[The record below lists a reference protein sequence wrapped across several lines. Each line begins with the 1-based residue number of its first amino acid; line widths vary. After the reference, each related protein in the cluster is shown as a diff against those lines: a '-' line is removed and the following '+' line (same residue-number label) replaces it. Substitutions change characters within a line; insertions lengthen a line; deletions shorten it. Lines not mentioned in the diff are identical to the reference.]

1 MSTYLYIEGSGGASG
16 DMLAAALHALGGSE
30 EKVRAALAPLEAEGL
45 TFGWAKASSYGIAG
59 ERFAVELPESFGK
72 DAHHTPH
79 AHHGHPHAHRHLS
92 DVQAILARLPMAPEA
107 RALAEAAFALV
118 AEAEAEAH
126 GCAVEEVHFH
136 EVGALDSIADIVATA
151 VLFADLGV
159 EGCVVESLAEGCGTV
174 HCAHG
179 ELPVPVPAVLNIARR
194 AALPLE
200 RTAVRG
206 ERVTPTGIALAAAM
220 RTSARLPERFTV
232 RKVGIGVGERDFG
245 CANILRAMVIEA
257 EEGPTEESVE
267 LEANLDDCTG
277 EALAVASEKLLA
289 AGALDVALVPCTM
302 KKSRPGVVL
311 RALAR
316 EADVPA
322 LAEVLLRET
331 TTIGLRTHKV
341 RRITMARE
349 AVTVS
354 TPYGPVQAKR
364 CRYGKLTR
372 VYPESESVRAVAD
385 RAGVGYPEVYAAAVP
400 QQDDRGEMTDD
411 RGNR

>member
-45 TFGWAKASSYGIAG
+45 TFGWAKATSHGIAG
-59 ERFAVELPESFGK
+59 ERFTVELPEAFGK
-72 DAHHTPH
+72 DAHHAPH
-79 AHHGHPHAHRHLS
+79 AGHGHPHAHRHLA
-92 DVQAILARLPMAPEA
+92 DVQAILARLPMASEA

-151 VLFADLGV
+151 VLFADLEV
-159 EGCVVESLAEGCGTV
+159 AGCVVESLAEGCGTV

-206 ERVTPTGIALAAAM
+206 ERVTPTGIALAAVM
-220 RTSARLPERFTV
+220 RTARRLPERFTV

-257 EEGPTEESVE
+257 EEGPAEEAVE
-267 LEANLDDCTG
+267 MEANLDDCTG

-322 LAEVLLRET
+322 LAEILLRET

-341 RRITMARE
+341 RRMTMARE

-364 CRYGKLTR
+364 CRYGALVR
-372 VYPESESVRAVAD
+372 VYPESESVRAVAE
-385 RAGVGYPEVYAAAVP
+385 RAGVGYPEVFAAAAAAAAAV
-400 QQDDRGEMTDD
+400 
-411 RGNR
+411 NS

>member
-1 MSTYLYIEGSGGASG
+1 MSKLLYIEGSCGASG
-16 DMLAAALHALGGSE
+16 DMLAAALHGLGGSE

-59 ERFAVELPESFGK
+59 EHFAVELPESFGK
-72 DAHHTPH
+72 DAHHAPH
-79 AHHGHPHAHRHLS
+79 AHHGHSHAHRHLA
-92 DVQAILARLPMAPEA
+92 DVQAVLARLPMAPEA
-107 RALAEAAFALV
+107 RALADAAFALV

-220 RTSARLPERFTV
+220 RTTARLPERFTV

-257 EEGPTEESVE
+257 EEGPAEEVVE
-267 LEANLDDCTG
+267 MEANLDDCTG

-322 LAEVLLRET
+322 LAEILLRET

-349 AVTVS
+349 AVTVA

-364 CRYGKLTR
+364 CRYGALVR
-372 VYPESESVRAVAD
+372 VYPESESVRAVAN

-400 QQDDRGEMTDD
+400 QQDDR
-411 RGNR
+411 

>member
-1 MSTYLYIEGSGGASG
+1 MSKLLYIEGSCGASG
-16 DMLAAALHALGGSE
+16 DMLAAALHGLGGSE

-59 ERFAVELPESFGK
+59 EHFAVELPESFGK
-72 DAHHTPH
+72 DAHHAPH
-79 AHHGHPHAHRHLS
+79 AHHGHSHAHRHLA
-92 DVQAILARLPMAPEA
+92 DVQAVLARLPMAPEA
-107 RALAEAAFALV
+107 RALADASFALV

-220 RTSARLPERFTV
+220 RTTARLPERFTV

-257 EEGPTEESVE
+257 EEGPAEEVVE
-267 LEANLDDCTG
+267 MEANLDDCTG

-302 KKSRPGVVL
+302 KKSRPGIVL

-322 LAEVLLRET
+322 LAEILLRET

-349 AVTVS
+349 AVTVA

-364 CRYGKLTR
+364 CRYGALVR
-372 VYPESESVRAVAD
+372 VYPESESVRAVAN

-400 QQDDRGEMTDD
+400 QQDDR
-411 RGNR
+411 

>member
-45 TFGWAKASSYGIAG
+45 TFGWAKATSHGIAG
-59 ERFAVELPESFGK
+59 ERFTVELPEAFGK
-72 DAHHTPH
+72 DAHHAPH
-79 AHHGHPHAHRHLS
+79 AGHGHPHAHRHLA
-92 DVQAILARLPMAPEA
+92 DVQAILARLPMASEA

-118 AEAEAEAH
+118 AKAEAEAH

-151 VLFADLGV
+151 VLFADLEV
-159 EGCVVESLAEGCGTV
+159 AGCVLESLAEGCGTV

-206 ERVTPTGIALAAAM
+206 ERVTPTGIALAAVM
-220 RTSARLPERFTV
+220 RTARRLPERFTV

-257 EEGPTEESVE
+257 EEGPAEEAVE
-267 LEANLDDCTG
+267 MEANLDDCTG

-322 LAEVLLRET
+322 LAEILLRET

-341 RRITMARE
+341 RRMTMARE

-364 CRYGKLTR
+364 CRYGALVR
-372 VYPESESVRAVAD
+372 VYPESESVRAVAE
-385 RAGVGYPEVYAAAVP
+385 RAGVGYPEVFAAAAAAAASV
-400 QQDDRGEMTDD
+400 
-411 RGNR
+411 NS

>member
-1 MSTYLYIEGSGGASG
+1 MSTYLYIEGSCGASG

-30 EKVRAALAPLEAEGL
+30 AKVRAALAPLAAEGL
-45 TFGWAKASSYGIAG
+45 QFAWQKAASHGIAG

-72 DAHHTPH
+72 DAHHAPH
-79 AHHGHPHAHRHLS
+79 AGHGHAHAHRHLA
-92 DVQAILARLPMAPEA
+92 DVQAILARLPMEPRA

-159 EGCVVESLAEGCGTV
+159 TGCVVEALAEGCGTV

-179 ELPVPVPAVLNIARR
+179 ELPVPVPAVLNIARKTG
-194 AALPLE
+194 LPLE

-220 RTSARLPERFTV
+220 RTAAALPERFVV
-232 RKVGIGVGERDFG
+232 RRVGIGVGERDFG
-245 CANILRAMVIEA
+245 CANVLRAMVIEA
-257 EEGPTEESVE
+257 EGAPAEEAVE
-267 LEANLDDCTG
+267 MEANLDDCTG

-302 KKSRPGVVL
+302 KKSRPGIIL

-364 CRYGKLTR
+364 CRYGALER
-372 VYPESESVRAVAD
+372 VYPESESVRAVAE
-385 RAGVGYPEVYAAAVP
+385 RAGVGYPEVFAVAAAASAV
-400 QQDDRGEMTDD
+400 
-411 RGNR
+411 NS